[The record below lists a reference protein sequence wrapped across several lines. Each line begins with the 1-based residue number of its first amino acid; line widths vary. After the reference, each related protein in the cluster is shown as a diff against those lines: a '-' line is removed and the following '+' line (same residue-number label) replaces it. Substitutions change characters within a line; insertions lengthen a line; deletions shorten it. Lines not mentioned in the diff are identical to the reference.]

1 MEKIAQMKYQEN
13 YYLSCFLYKS
23 LTANREEGG
32 SIPPE
37 KEKSNQSNRL
47 KRLKVMAPEKPVE
60 IVLRKENPEM
70 VTNEELGEMQTSSQR
85 KLKEI
90 EGAMMENKSTQEK
103 LDKIAAILNLTHG
116 KQNQQSIATMTNEG
130 TNSALSI
137 EASYKRFLRPS
148 LCQKSSF
155 LNKKQPPSFE
165 KNDL

>member
-13 YYLSCFLYKS
+13 FYLSCFLYKS

-116 KQNQQSIATMTNEG
+116 KQNQQSIAT
-130 TNSALSI
+130 I